1 MYPDPILRQPASDV
15 AIGDAEA
22 CAILDEMA
30 NKMYEWRGAGLAA
43 PQVGISKKMIVLD
56 VLSPQILY
64 QMINPRIIYTSEE
77 MVDSSEGCLSIP
89 LVTAKVPRHADV
101 AVEYYDRDYRKC
113 TIEATGLLS
122 VCLQHEIDHLDG
134 VLYVDKLGK
143 YSRSRLL
150 KKSEK
155 LMGELNAEQKFR
167 RSQEAAPLVND
178 APGVG

>member
-1 MYPDPILRQPASDV
+1 
-15 AIGDAEA
+15 
-22 CAILDEMA
+22 
-30 NKMYEWRGAGLAA
+30 
-43 PQVGISKKMIVLD
+43 MIVLD
-56 VLSPQILY
+56 VLSPHTLY

-101 AVEYYDRDYRKC
+101 TVEYYDRDYRKY
-113 TIEATGLLS
+113 TLEATGLLS

-150 KKSEK
+150 KKSGK
-155 LMGELNAEQKFR
+155 LMKELNVEQEFR
-167 RSQEAAPLVND
+167 RSQETAPLPNT